1 MNKKLL
7 RVALLV
13 AVVAVAGLGVHK
25 AQAKKPIMSD
35 LMMANVEALGSNESL
50 VEIVCYRTCADGVGR
65 CYHVYDEYGNCHF
78 IGSQEYTCRC

>member
-25 AQAKKPIMSD
+25 AQAKKTTLSDIM
-35 LMMANVEALGSNESL
+35 LTNVESIADCEMYDSTGKL
-50 VEIVCYRTCADGVGR
+50 IRTCVGDTKVCWEMGNIICQGVE
-65 CYHVYDEYGNCHF
+65 VKE
-78 IGSQEYTCRC
+78 